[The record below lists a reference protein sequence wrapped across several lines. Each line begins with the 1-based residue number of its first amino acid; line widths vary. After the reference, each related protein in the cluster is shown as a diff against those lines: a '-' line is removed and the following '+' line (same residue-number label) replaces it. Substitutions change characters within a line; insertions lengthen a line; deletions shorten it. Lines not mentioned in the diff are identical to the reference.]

1 MFRSAVITGLAIG
14 FSLVAG
20 VSPSHAADGRAT
32 TPAASRATM
41 PLITAAAAPAGFLA
55 MCQRLPRECRAS
67 GEVDDARIQR
77 EARTRYWREAF
88 GHTNTPTPASDE
100 RPREAETTTGA
111 DLAPHAMGFDDLA
124 TDATPDVELGLIAW
138 AAQDAD
144 TGAFQNN
151 ASATSGEPS
160 QTLTMTADLWALVR
174 GVNQQVNRNIRA
186 VSDAAHY
193 GQTDYWALQ
202 SGQNQSGDCED
213 YAMTKRH
220 QLIEAGIP
228 ADTLT
233 FAIVRTSW
241 GELHAVLVLATDE
254 GDMVLDNLTPW
265 IVRWDKTSYRWIE
278 RQMPG
283 QPLEWRSIG

>member
-14 FSLVAG
+14 LSLMAG

-32 TPAASRATM
+32 APAAARSTIPM
-41 PLITAAAAPAGFLA
+41 ITAAAAPAGFLA

-88 GHTNTPTPASDE
+88 GDNRTAAPASDE
-100 RPREAETTTGA
+100 RPLPRATAAGAE
-111 DLAPHAMGFDDLA
+111 LVPHAVSFELDGLA
-124 TDATPDVELGLIAW
+124 ADVTPDAELELIARSPREVASDPEG
-138 AAQDAD
+138 AADAS
-144 TGAFQNN
+144 T
-151 ASATSGEPS
+151 TV
-160 QTLTMTADLWALVR
+160 TMTADLWALVR
-174 GVNQQVNRNIRA
+174 GVNQQVNRSIRA
-186 VSDAAHY
+186 VSDTANY
-193 GQTDYWALQ
+193 GQADYWALQ
-202 SGQNQSGDCED
+202 SGRDQSGDCED

-220 QLIEAGIP
+220 HLIEAGVP
-228 ADTLT
+228 SDALT

-241 GELHAVLVLATDE
+241 GELHAVLILATDE

-283 QPLEWRSIG
+283 HPLEWRSIG